1 VSWRTVHAST
11 VGTSHLARGQDC
23 DDDCWANVDNVTG
36 RPPTLSVFVSDGA
49 GSALRGGDGAR
60 LAIQTAASFLGD
72 KLAQAEFGLGDQFAV
87 ELVMAVRAKIYAHA
101 AQAGLRARDFAC
113 TFLGLV
119 SSYQGTLAFQV
130 GDGGIALD
138 VGSGLEVPIQ
148 PMQGEFANMTN
159 FVTDE
164 NALDVL
170 QSRMY
175 GTQATR
181 VAAFSDGLQRLALNM
196 ATNTPHE
203 PFFARFFDV
212 LGASRQEQDDQM
224 QAALVS
230 FLNSDQVNERT
241 DDDKSLA
248 LAILP
253 G

>member
-1 VSWRTVHAST
+1 MTWRTVHAST
-11 VGTSHLARGQDC
+11 VGTSHLATGQAC
-23 DDDCWANVDNVTG
+23 DDDCWANVDSVPG

-49 GSALRGGDGAR
+49 GSALHGGEGAR
-60 LAIQTAASFLGD
+60 LAIHSAASFLGN
-72 KLAQAEFGLGDQFAV
+72 KLGQAEFGLGDQFAV
-87 ELVMAVRAKIYAHA
+87 DLVMAVRANIYAHA
-101 AQAGLRARDFAC
+101 SQAGLKARDFAC

-138 VGSGLEVPIQ
+138 VGNGLEVPIQ

-175 GTQATR
+175 GRRATR

-203 PFFARFFDV
+203 PFFARFFAV
-212 LGASRQEQDDQM
+212 LGASRPEQDDQL
-224 QAALVS
+224 QAALVN

-253 G
+253 E